1 MGGPLTGYSIG
12 IHRLIHARLEAL
24 VGSTAV
30 VILFSLVLSFFHRQ
44 TRPVFR
50 LVYLLLPSLSATDSM
65 TASSSE
71 IRDWLL
77 ALMFGSLD
85 RWPWFGG
92 TKSQRRALRFNRIL
106 TSPAKLRT
114 GGLIR
119 SFHLLY
125 SPPG

>member
-24 VGSTAV
+24 VRSTAV

-77 ALMFGSLD
+77 ALMFGSLE
-85 RWPWFGG
+85 RWPWIAG
-92 TKSQRRALRFNRIL
+92 TESPRRALTIHRIL
-106 TSPAKLRT
+106 TRSAKIRT
-114 GGLIR
+114 RRFIR
-119 SFHLLY
+119 SIPLI
-125 SPPG
+125 